1 MIQISKTN
9 SNKVLVKSSKIS
21 DLGDNISLEEAMKLY
36 KDKLESNDFTDIK
49 TIQRNGKIV
58 KFREQTQTLYDN

>member
-1 MIQISKTN
+1 
-9 SNKVLVKSSKIS
+9 
-21 DLGDNISLEEAMKLY
+21 MKLY
-36 KDKLESNDFTDIK
+36 KDKLESNDFTDIE